1 MTASDQGRL
10 NRWLG
15 RSPLRAVLRIVVL
28 ALSVGATGWLLS
40 SLWPEPDRVAKGAAP
55 SVSDPSS
62 LALYPDGA
70 ITVLLIGADADNL
83 RDPSNQA
90 APRGP
95 ANADALLLI
104 RIDASK
110 PLQILQLPT
119 ELAVKLPG
127 GDSPMALGGL
137 WRTGGVALMADAIRD
152 IVGLPEHALQRYV
165 VMPRQSLRTV
175 VNNLGE
181 VDVILNQTYQRS
193 DKSQGYSVDLQ
204 AGRQSLNG
212 AQAEQL
218 VRYLKGSGDDV
229 NRRRRQQI
237 LIRAVVEQVQ
247 APSGIISMRGLLDE
261 VSGQL
266 ETNLSTGEMLS
277 LAAAV
282 IASPPPLEFSQLPLA
297 PKLEKQPLR
306 QLKPGQALPLWP
318 KKP

>member
-1 MTASDQGRL
+1 
-10 NRWLG
+10 
-15 RSPLRAVLRIVVL
+15 
-28 ALSVGATGWLLS
+28 
-40 SLWPEPDRVAKGAAP
+40 
-55 SVSDPSS
+55 
-62 LALYPDGA
+62 
-70 ITVLLIGADADNL
+70 
-83 RDPSNQA
+83 
-90 APRGP
+90 
-95 ANADALLLI
+95 
-104 RIDASK
+104 
-110 PLQILQLPT
+110 
-119 ELAVKLPG
+119 
-127 GDSPMALGGL
+127 MALGGL

-237 LIRAVVEQVQ
+237 LIRAVVEQMQ

>member
-10 NRWLG
+10 RRWFG
-15 RSPLRAVLRIVVL
+15 RSPLRALLRILVL
-28 ALSVGATGWLLS
+28 GLSVGGTGWLLS
-40 SLWPEPDRVAKGAAP
+40 SLWPEPDRVAKGATP

-104 RIDASK
+104 RIDATQ
-110 PLQILQLPT
+110 PLQVLQLPT

-127 GDSPMALGGL
+127 SDTPMGLGGL

-152 IVGLPEHALQRYV
+152 IVGLPEEALKRYV
-165 VMPRQSLRTV
+165 VVPRQSLRTV
-175 VNNLGE
+175 VNSLGE
-181 VDVILNQTYQRS
+181 VDVILNQTYQRT
-193 DKSQGYSVDLQ
+193 DKTQGYSVDLQ

-218 VRYLKGSGDDV
+218 VRYVEGHGDDV
-229 NRRRRQQI
+229 NRRKRQQI
-237 LIRAVVEQVQ
+237 LMRALVDQVQ
-247 APSGIISMRGLLDE
+247 APSGIISMRGLLDD

-282 IASPPPLEFSQLPLA
+282 IASPSPVAFSQLDLA
-297 PKLEKQPLR
+297 PKIEKQPLR
-306 QLKPGQALPLWP
+306 QLKPGQSLPLWP
-318 KKP
+318 KTP